1 MKKKLSRIAAMLLA
15 VVMVISGIAI
25 MPMADVNA
33 ADKPS
38 FTVKTDVTEMHPG
51 DTVHVEFWLD
61 EGADVIQFI
70 GGFDFD
76 TDVYTYVADSL
87 QLNNDMVLGAIVNGG
102 QAIVDQT
109 DVYTVG
115 GFSVLFDN
123 MKEPFAG
130 GQMIFSFDVTV
141 NEDATES
148 GFMGFN
154 CVGCQTGTSDEDRED
169 VGASDVI
176 SITED
181 ANGNVISDG
190 NIPVVI
196 ELEGLTIDQ
205 DDFTMA
211 KGTTDKLSVTAT
223 PEAALIGKTVNW
235 SSSDDSVVKVDQD
248 GNIEAAGVGEA
259 TITASCEEFS
269 DSVTITVNAPL
280 TSITLNTQETSIKKG
295 DTADLDV
302 IYTPEDTSD
311 DKTVIWTSSNNEIAT
326 VDENGV
332 VTAVAD
338 GTATITAT
346 VGSLTAECIVHV
358 REVPLEGIDL
368 DKTAITMNKG
378 EKSEAL
384 KVSYN
389 PEDTT
394 DDKTVT
400 WSSEN
405 EDVATVE
412 NGVVTAVGAGTTTIT
427 ATVGEF
433 TAECEVTVVS
443 PLESIT
449 LTADRT
455 TDNLEVGDTV
465 NLTVG
470 YNPEDTTDKR
480 AVTWSSS
487 DEDVATVDENGV
499 VTAVAG
505 GTATITATSTVNE
518 NITATCDIKVLKHTT
533 GISLN
538 PSEIELVKGETSDPL
553 AVTFDPADTD
563 DSKEL
568 TWTSSDDTVATVDE
582 NGAVTAVGR
591 GTAMIRATL
600 NANESVYAE
609 CEVTVSVPL
618 ESITLTADK
627 ETDRLEVGD
636 TVNLTVGY
644 NPEDTTDDEK
654 VTWTSSD
661 DTVATVDENGV
672 VTAVAGGTA
681 TITATSVANAD
692 ISATC
697 DIKVLKHT
705 ESITLSQIEDMI
717 LMKNESSDPVTV
729 TFNPA
734 DTDDSKTVTWTSSKD
749 TVATVDE
756 NGVVTGVAEGTATIT
771 ATVKAGEGT
780 TSASFNVTVNEIHV
794 ENAELADTTPSE
806 LYIGQA
812 HDIQVV
818 ITPDNVTDEVTYT
831 YASSDENVATVDEN
845 GTVNALAAGKTD
857 ITVTVKAGKFTK
869 DLTFTLEVKE
879 IPLESIAFKQEFT
892 PLEEGQKA
900 QLDIIFNPENTTV
913 DRTVTWASSDESV
926 ATVDENGLLTAVK
939 AGTTTISATVGDKEV
954 SYELTVTEKK
964 EPENPGS
971 GDNNGQ
977 GGQTGNNGN
986 NGQSTGDDGQ
996 NSGDKVNNQNN
1007 GGAVQTGD
1015 TTNIFGSVL
1024 TMLISLSVVA
1034 LVIVFRSRGKRRLK

>member
-15 VVMVISGIAI
+15 VVMVITGIAV
-25 MPMADVNA
+25 MPSADVKA
-33 ADKPS
+33 ADKPE
-38 FTVKTDVTEMHPG
+38 FTVKVSSTEVKPG
-51 DTVHVEFWLD
+51 DTVHVEFWI
-61 EGADVIQFI
+61 EGAADVIQI
-70 GGFDFD
+70 VGNVNLNS
-76 TDVYTYVADSL
+76 DVYT
-87 QLNNDMVLGAIVNGG
+87 I
-102 QAIVDQT
+102 DQT
-109 DVYTVG
+109 SLKLGDLYMQA
-115 GFSVLFDN
+115 LI
-123 MKEPFAG
+123 AG
-130 GQMIFSFDVTV
+130 GMPQVLYNEDQSYSFIIDFMGPVNTSGKVFEFDAKV
-141 NEDATES
+141 NENATGTGNIAFEYI
-148 GFMGFN
+148 GGER
-154 CVGCQTGTSDEDRED
+154 GTSDLDRHDVPIED
-169 VGASDVI
+169 VECKTVDP
-176 SITED
+176 E
-181 ANGNVISDG
+181 GNVIEGG
-190 NIPVVI
+190 NIPVII
-196 ELEGLTIDQ
+196 ELEGLAIDQ

-211 KGTTDKLSVTAT
+211 RGASDTLTVTAT
-223 PEAALIGKTVNW
+223 PEAALAGKTVTW
-235 SSSDDSVVKVDQD
+235 SSTDDSVVKVDQE
-248 GNIEAAGVGEA
+248 GNIEAVGVGTA

-280 TSITLNTQETSIKKG
+280 TGITLNTQETSIKKG
-295 DTADLDV
+295 DTTDLDV
-302 IYTPEDTSD
+302 IYNPEDTTDDKKVTWTSSD
-311 DKTVIWTSSNNEIAT
+311 DKIAT

-505 GTATITATSTVNE
+505 GTATITATSVANE

-533 GISLN
+533 GISLDKN
-538 PSEIELVKGETSDPL
+538 EMELAKGETSAPL

-563 DSKEL
+563 DSKDL
-568 TWTSSDDTVATVDE
+568 
-582 NGAVTAVGR
+582 
-591 GTAMIRATL
+591 
-600 NANESVYAE
+600 
-609 CEVTVSVPL
+609 
-618 ESITLTADK
+618 
-627 ETDRLEVGD
+627 
-636 TVNLTVGY
+636 
-644 NPEDTTDDEK
+644 
-654 VTWTSSD
+654 TWTSSD

-672 VTAVAGGTA
+672 VTAVGGGTATIRATLNANEDIYAECAVTVSVPLESITLTADKETDSLEVGDTVNLTVGYNPGDTTVTREVVWTSSDDTVATVDNGIVTAVGGGTA
-681 TITATSVANAD
+681 TITATVNG

-697 DIKVLKHT
+697 DVRVLKHT
-705 ESITLSQIEDMI
+705 EGISLGTTEMN
-717 LMKNESSDPVTV
+717 LMKGDVSDPVAV

-734 DTDDSKTVTWTSSKD
+734 DTDDSKEVTWSSD
-749 TVATVDE
+749 NTAVAAVDSE
-756 NGVVTGVAEGTATIT
+756 GRVTAIGEGTAVIT
-771 ATVKAGEGT
+771 ATAVDGGFT
-780 TSASFNVTVNEIHV
+780 ASCTVTVNEIHV
-794 ENAELADTTPSE
+794 QDAVLAEDTPSE
-806 LYIGQA
+806 LYIGQN
-812 HDIQVV
+812 HTISVV
-818 ITPDNVTDEVTYT
+818 ITPENVTDEVTYS
-831 YASSDENVATVDEN
+831 YASSDADVAAVDEN
-845 GTVNALAAGKTD
+845 GVVSALKAGTAT
-857 ITVTVKAGKFTK
+857 ITVTVTAGDFIKELSF
-869 DLTFTLEVKE
+869 DVEVKE
-879 IPLESIAFKQEFT
+879 IPLEGIAFKEEIKT
-892 PLEEGQKA
+892 LEEGQSA
-900 QLDIIFNPENTTV
+900 QLEILYNPENTTV
-913 DRTVTWASSDESV
+913 DRTVTWNSSDPTV
-926 ATVDENGLLTAVK
+926 ATVENGLVKALK
-939 AGTTTISATVGDKEV
+939 AGTTVITATVGEKEI
-954 SYELTVTEKK
+954 SYELTVTEKQVT
-964 EPENPGS
+964 EPGTPSTENPQNPG
-971 GDNNGQ
+971 
-977 GGQTGNNGN
+977 TGKP
-986 NGQSTGDDGQ
+986 STGGAQ

-1015 TTNIFGSVL
+1015 TFNVFGIML
-1024 TMLISLSVVA
+1024 TMLLSLSVA
-1034 LVIVFRSRGKRRLK
+1034 LVVVFKSRAKRILK

>member
-15 VVMVISGIAI
+15 VVMVVTGVAI
-25 MPMADVNA
+25 MPTADVNA

-76 TDVYTYVADSL
+76 TDVYTYVAGSL

-109 DVYTVG
+109 DVYTAG

-123 MKEPFAG
+123 MTKPFTG

-141 NEDATES
+141 NEDAS
-148 GFMGFN
+148 GSGLMGFN
-154 CVGCQTGTSDEDRED
+154 CVGCQTGTSDADRQD
-169 VGASDVI
+169 VSDVV
-176 SITED
+176 STTVD
-181 ANGNVISDG
+181 ANGNAIADAE
-190 NIPVVI
+190 IPVVI
-196 ELEGLTIDQ
+196 VLQDIAIDQ
-205 DDFTMA
+205 DDFAMNR
-211 KGTTDKLSVTAT
+211 GETDTLTVTAT

-235 SSSDDSVVKVDQD
+235 SSSDDSVVKVDQE
-248 GNIEAAGVGEA
+248 GNIEATGVGEA

-269 DSVTITVNAPL
+269 DTVTITVNAPL
-280 TSITLNTQETSIKKG
+280 TGITLNTQETSIKKG

-302 IYTPEDTSD
+302 IYTPEDTTD
-311 DKTVIWTSSNNEIAT
+311 DKTVTWTSSDDTVAT

-332 VTAVAD
+332 VTALKD
-338 GTATITAT
+338 GETTITAT
-346 VGSLTAECIVHV
+346 VGNHTAECLVHV
-358 REVPLEGIDL
+358 REVPLEGIEL
-368 DKTAITMNKG
+368 DKSAITMNKG

-400 WSSEN
+400 WSSED
-405 EDVATVE
+405 EDIATVE
-412 NGVVTAVGAGTTTIT
+412 DGVVTAVAAGKTTIT

-433 TAECEVTVVS
+433 TATCEVTVLS
-443 PLESIT
+443 PLESISVE
-449 LTADRT
+449 ADGE
-455 TDNLEVGDTV
+455 TDSLEVGDTV
-465 NLTVG
+465 HLTVK
-470 YNPEDTTDKR
+470 Y
-480 AVTWSSS
+480 S
-487 DEDVATVDENGV
+487 
-499 VTAVAG
+499 
-505 GTATITATSTVNE
+505 
-518 NITATCDIKVLKHTT
+518 
-533 GISLN
+533 
-538 PSEIELVKGETSDPL
+538 
-553 AVTFDPADTD
+553 
-563 DSKEL
+563 
-568 TWTSSDDTVATVDE
+568 
-582 NGAVTAVGR
+582 
-591 GTAMIRATL
+591 
-600 NANESVYAE
+600 
-609 CEVTVSVPL
+609 
-618 ESITLTADK
+618 
-627 ETDRLEVGD
+627 
-636 TVNLTVGY
+636 
-644 NPEDTTDDEK
+644 PEDTTDDKK

-672 VTAVAGGTA
+672 VTAMGGGTATITADVNGHSATCNIKVLIHTTGISLGSEELQLVKGQVSDPIEVTYDPENTDDSKDLTWTSSDDTVATVDENGVVTAVGGGTATITATLNADESIYAECVVTVSVPLESISVEADGDTDSLEVGDTVKLAVGYNPADTTDEKGVTWTSSNEDVATVDENGMVTAVAGGIA

-692 ISATC
+692 ITATC
-697 DIKVLKHT
+697 DIKILKHT
-705 ESITLSQIEDMI
+705 ESITLSQVEDMI

-734 DTDDSKTVTWTSSKD
+734 DTDDSKTVTWTSSDD

>member
-196 ELEGLTIDQ
+196 ELEGLAIDQ

-223 PEAALIGKTVNW
+223 PEAALAGKTVTW
-235 SSSDDSVVKVDQD
+235 SSTDDSVVKVDQE
-248 GNIEAAGVGEA
+248 GNIEAVSVGTA

-311 DKTVIWTSSNNEIAT
+311 DKTVIWTSSNDEIAT

-358 REVPLEGIDL
+358 REVPLEEIDL

-378 EKSEAL
+378 DKSEAL
-384 KVSYN
+384 VVSYN

-400 WSSEN
+400 WSSDD
-405 EDVATVE
+405 EDIATVE

-455 TDNLEVGDTV
+455 TDDLEVNDTV
-465 NLTVG
+465 NLTVV
-470 YNPEDTTDKR
+470 YNPEDTTDDKK
-480 AVTWSSS
+480 VTWSSS
-487 DEDVATVDENGV
+487 DED
-499 VTAVAG
+499 
-505 GTATITATSTVNE
+505 
-518 NITATCDIKVLKHTT
+518 
-533 GISLN
+533 
-538 PSEIELVKGETSDPL
+538 
-553 AVTFDPADTD
+553 
-563 DSKEL
+563 
-568 TWTSSDDTVATVDE
+568 
-582 NGAVTAVGR
+582 
-591 GTAMIRATL
+591 
-600 NANESVYAE
+600 
-609 CEVTVSVPL
+609 
-618 ESITLTADK
+618 
-627 ETDRLEVGD
+627 
-636 TVNLTVGY
+636 
-644 NPEDTTDDEK
+644 
-654 VTWTSSD
+654 
-661 DTVATVDENGV
+661 
-672 VTAVAGGTA
+672 
-681 TITATSVANAD
+681 
-692 ISATC
+692 
-697 DIKVLKHT
+697 
-705 ESITLSQIEDMI
+705 
-717 LMKNESSDPVTV
+717 
-729 TFNPA
+729 
-734 DTDDSKTVTWTSSKD
+734 
-749 TVATVDE
+749 VATVDE